1 MKVQTSREFYRKC
14 AKCGPLKNANT
25 WEISMKVQTPQG
37 FHQKCTKCGPL
48 KNSTLRK
55 YWWKIK
61 LLKSCI
67 ENVLSMNLWKIA
79 HSENTNESPNSSRVS
94 SKYTKCE
101 PLKKSTFRKHRWKS
115 ELLKSFIEN
124 VLRVDL
130 WKIPHLGN
138 MDGRSN
144 FSRAPSKCT
153 EYGPLKNSTL
163 RKKSMKDRNSQGFHR
178 KCTKCG
184 PLKNSTLRKYRWKTE
199 LLKGFIGNV
208 LSVDLWKI
216 PHLENIHGRSNF
228 SKVSSECS
236 EYRFSR
242 NFTLRKIRWK
252 SELLKNFIVNVLSVY
267 LRKIPHLEN
276 IDERPNFSRVSS

>member
-1 MKVQTSREFYRKC
+1 MKVQTSQEFLRKC
-14 AKCGPLKNANT
+14 AKCGPLKNPNT

-37 FHQKCTKCGPL
+37 FHQKWTKCGPL

-61 LLKSCI
+61 LLKNCI
-67 ENVLSMNLWKIA
+67 ENVLSMNLWKIP

-124 VLRVDL
+124 VLSVDL
-130 WKIPHLGN
+130 WKIPHLEN

-153 EYGPLKNSTL
+153 EY
-163 RKKSMKDRNSQGFHR
+163 R
-178 KCTKCG
+178 

-199 LLKGFIGNV
+199 ILKGFIVNV

-216 PHLENIHGRSNF
+216 PNLD
-228 SKVSSECS
+228 
-236 EYRFSR
+236 
-242 NFTLRKIRWK
+242 
-252 SELLKNFIVNVLSVY
+252 
-267 LRKIPHLEN
+267 N
-276 IDERPNFSRVSS
+276 IDERPNFSRVFIENVLSVDLWKIPNIENTNESPNFSRISTKMC